1 MDIPTLARL
10 SSTSAQQKLRKLV
23 FAVCS
28 KNFTQGNITEFNK
41 HWISG
46 HDKKD
51 PFQFKIVPHHGNIN
65 VVYDLIKYIP
75 VITNLSIQYRQKLVL
90 ERCQGS
96 VHILMFFMSFSVFFH
111 KQNAKYE

>member
-1 MDIPTLARL
+1 M
-10 SSTSAQQKLRKLV
+10 

-51 PFQFKIVPHHGNIN
+51 PFQFQNCSTSWKYYY
-65 VVYDLIKYIP
+65 VVYDLIKSIF
-75 VITNLSIQYRQKLVL
+75 VITNLSIQTKVGVGKVPRKRPHFNVL
-90 ERCQGS
+90 
-96 VHILMFFMSFSVFFH
+96 
-111 KQNAKYE
+111 YEF